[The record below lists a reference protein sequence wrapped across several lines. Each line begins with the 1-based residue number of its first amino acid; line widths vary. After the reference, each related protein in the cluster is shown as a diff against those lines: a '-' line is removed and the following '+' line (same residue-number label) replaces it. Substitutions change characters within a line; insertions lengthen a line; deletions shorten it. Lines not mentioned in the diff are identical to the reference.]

1 LIRATK
7 AKKCLELGMFTGYG
21 SLSMAE
27 ALPADGT
34 VTSLEISE
42 SLARYARESFDKS
55 PNGHKIIVKTGD
67 SVIMTIRL

>member
-1 LIRATK
+1 MLIRATK

-34 VTSLEISE
+34 VTSLEYSD
-42 SLARYARESFDKS
+42 SLAQYSRENFDKS
-55 PNGHKIIVKTGD
+55 PHGHKISVKTG
-67 SVIMTIRL
+67 IFNFEY